1 MFKKKTVSDKQI
13 LIVVRLIDASKK
25 FLIFLILFGQLV
37 SLVPQNAFQVS
48 AISYEE
54 QEKIII
60 NEKAYPSTT
69 DSTFSHKDIKLVD
82 EVSELRTDNT
92 KTFRRE
98 DGSFVVAVYNDSVHY
113 LENGDYKD
121 INNSLSYDSKSTEY
135 TNKNNAFS
143 FKLPKQLDENNKIK
157 LEMDEYAIDWRV
169 INTSRSTIETT
180 QNVTKSQNMKQ
191 LTNRTQQVMYSSI
204 MKNVD
209 LEYII
214 NGNNIKENIIL
225 NQYIENFEINF
236 EYSLKNLVLV
246 EEKDQILFIN
256 DDGEEIFN
264 FMDLFAFDSIGEIT
278 KDVHISIT
286 QSSKDVYQI
295 KLSLDES
302 WLKTASYPVVID
314 PTIVSSTQSIS
325 IYDTDVS
332 KDAPNTNYSSLT
344 YMRVSNTLSSN
355 ENQGLLYFVLP
366 YQVMDK
372 QITYSTLK
380 LTKSVGSN
388 GRTIGLYKNNTSFTA
403 GSVTW
408 NTKPSTSSSMT
419 DYHIVDTSN
428 LYVFNITKTV
438 REWQATGN
446 SQTTGFTIRDKSYY
460 GAYNSVK
467 SMEATG
473 TTNDPVIE
481 IGYIDPAGIKDYWTY
496 NSQQVGKNS
505 TGYVSDFTGLLN
517 IVRNDLE
524 YSTEKQSLGL
534 SFGYNIN
541 DKSSNIGYYKGWNTI
556 YNTRVMFDSYIGR
569 YYSKD
574 YTGNIIYYH
583 PTTCDSRL
591 SPSPYPYAYNCYISE
606 DGSDDIFVHRT
617 AFGHHVGYFILGSDN
632 FQQNFDND
640 GYLTST
646 ENKGTNQ
653 TLTITRNATNKN
665 LVTKVTDSSGNTI
678 ENTFMNGNITKS
690 ELYVYQSGSVSPHL
704 LEEVLYSYE
713 LKTDGSGDYQLT
725 LSFRKNYDATQ
736 NMELDFVLKYDY
748 DASGRIKAKYIE
760 NRERIEYSYVG
771 STNKVSSIK
780 SMFSTFDYAE
790 ISYQYQLRETIIS
803 DHTGN
808 FVSYKFDDFGHTVN
822 ILDSMGNAQ
831 SFKYL
836 NLFSSEGVTNNE
848 YLFING
854 APNYHHN
861 HKLIKQSSPQSNL
874 FNPVSNS
881 GFEYNG
887 INMNVNWRYYDDSGE
902 IRELDRQVQSDREA
916 LFGNFSAMINANN
929 IDTGRFKQTIIL
941 NEGAY
946 TLTGYVKNE
955 SNSNNVWIAV
965 NGHDYGGAVTY
976 VTPNGEWTKVTM
988 TFGINSDNTPLSI
1001 SLINHSYGRAF
1012 FDNIEIYK
1020 GFIDNRTNM
1029 IDNPSFERA
1038 DIYGNVQGWLFSNS
1052 TYVGRTNISGT
1063 LNDLYSSVLGDYAI
1077 AINGSGLTTRS
1088 ATTSISNFL
1097 DTTAYQEKGQL
1108 VIGAWAKSSGVP
1120 TTMTE
1125 ADFTSGNDR
1134 KFRIRVD
1141 FVSTVRYV
1149 WGQEYDATII
1159 KSEYIDFDSS
1169 IEGWQYAFDKVTMPD
1184 VDTYWVNVFFEYK
1197 GEGSVY
1203 FDGLQ
1208 VFFENSYTDYEYESD
1223 YGNLTAIQTSSGDRT
1238 EYSYSEAKDYA
1249 SSPTDILLPDKTV
1262 VELSSDSEERT
1273 NQVTYNNVAST
1284 PTYNDYGQVD
1294 NLRVGGTTV
1303 YFNTSTTYTHLSQ
1316 FISTKTNEYG
1326 DTTDYYYNTFN
1337 GLLEA
1342 IENAKNQDTH
1352 YIYDNEGKLIK
1363 VVSVENHTNYT
1374 TGDEDAL
1381 VEYMYDSKERLWKII
1396 LGTNYYYEISY
1407 DNQSRMESV
1416 SVNNQTLMSYTF
1428 EMDGTY
1434 YTNRLSEQTYG
1445 NGDVIKFN
1453 YNDKDQVSSIQFK
1466 ESGGAFANRFSYEY
1480 DQNGRMA
1487 VYNTIENGVIQAS
1500 EYYTYDAS
1508 GNLIQAVDNEGNII
1522 KYLYDSS
1529 GNLTSLYFEIDGDSA
1544 ATNYTYNECFLY
1556 SGDICTQTS
1565 SLYDKTSY
1573 TSQSN
1578 NQITKDY
1585 HYETSALYRLQYIY
1599 LTGDAFNV
1607 KQNFVFSGNT
1617 TRINQISYEVN
1628 GAGIDY
1634 KYTYAYDSL
1643 GNITTESYYVGTT
1656 PKLYRN
1662 YEYDALNQ
1670 LIVED
1675 SRDYNFAVST
1685 LSDTNFTK
1693 FYKYDKRGNIT
1704 DIKTY
1709 LYGQNEYTNPVIP
1722 SFYQFSD
1729 GCCELAV
1736 FYNGSKTYQDIY
1748 ALELGQSPSLTFNY
1762 YDFTNETF
1770 VMGLTTNMTY
1780 SNLNVNQEGYYYRNY
1795 TATDNWDYYIEFRIV
1810 FKVGN
1815 PVGQLITPQNHV
1827 HYSYDATWQ
1836 DQLTSYGEIDYINGV
1851 PQTVVPVQEYTYDA
1865 QGNPTNITNFLFEGS
1880 IYTYATLEWQ
1890 GRELSKI
1897 TVYQQGSYVPVVV
1910 ISYKYNDQGY
1920 RTSKKIDKI
1929 TQGSQTISY
1938 TLDGDKVIYETDG
1951 TYAIIYTYDY
1961 DGKLIGFSY
1970 DPNVNVTSNEE
1981 DYFFLRNQLGDI
1993 THILNASGTTVV
2005 HYVYDAYGN
2014 ITKTE
2019 VTSGYGYIAEIN
2031 SYTYRGYRY
2040 DSETNLYYLNSRYYN
2055 PVVGRFINADGM
2067 LGQLGDILS
2076 TNMYAYCANN
2086 PVMYNDFSGYAWNVF
2101 EVLGAVALAVA
2112 IVSTIIIVVAC
2123 PLSIPL
2129 LVVAGTASASG
2140 VAQVFSNVVN
2150 DNPLFQNVLGA
2161 TIGGGIAGLGIF
2173 GPRIATS
2180 FASGIVNAGIN
2191 EWENSVRENQSFNY
2205 VDFAYEATLYSVLNL
2220 MSLPKAKGLS
2230 QAIDGIVKSFWV
2242 DAFGYTFSDGIAKD
2256 FFTDLTSDIIRSTR
2270 SNITV
2275 PVR

>member
-1 MFKKKTVSDKQI
+1 MFKKKAVNDKQI
-13 LIVVRLIDASKK
+13 LIFVRLIDASKK
-25 FLIFLILFGQLV
+25 FLVFLALLGQLV

-48 AISYEE
+48 AMSYEE
-54 QEKIII
+54 QEKIVL
-60 NEKAYPSTT
+60 NEKEYPSTT
-69 DSTFSHKDIKLVD
+69 DSTFAYRDIKLVD

-113 LENGDYKD
+113 LENGVFKD
-121 INNSLSYDSKSTEY
+121 IDNSLSYDAKTAEY
-135 TNKNNAFS
+135 ANKNNAFS
-143 FKLPKQLDENNKIK
+143 FKLPKQLDGSKKIK
-157 LEMDEYAIDWRV
+157 LEMDEYAIDWKV
-169 INTSRSTIETT
+169 INTSRSTVETA
-180 QNVTKSQNMKQ
+180 QNVSKSQNMKQ
-191 LTNRTQQVMYSSI
+191 LTNRSQQVMYSNI
-204 MKNVD
+204 MKHVN

-225 NQYIENFEINF
+225 KQYIENFEINF
-236 EYSLKNLVLV
+236 EYTLSNLILI
-246 EEKDQILFIN
+246 EEEGQVSFIN
-256 DDGEEIFN
+256 DDGLEIFN
-264 FMDLFAFDSIGEIT
+264 FTDLFAFDNKGDIT
-278 KDVHISIT
+278 KNVYTSIT
-286 QSSKDVYQI
+286 QTKKDVYQI
-295 KLSLDES
+295 KLSVDEN

-314 PTIVSSTQSIS
+314 PTIISSTQSIL
-325 IYDTDVS
+325 IYDTDVA
-332 KDAPNTNYSSLT
+332 KDYPTTNYSSLP
-344 YMRVSNTLSSN
+344 YMRVSSVMSTS
-355 ENQGLLYFVLP
+355 EYQGLLYFYLP
-366 YQVMDK
+366 SQVMDK

-380 LTKSVGSN
+380 LTKSVGTT
-388 GRTIGLYKNNTSFTA
+388 GRTIGLYKNNTNFTA
-403 GSVTW
+403 SSVTW
-408 NTKPSTSSSMT
+408 NTKPSTSTEMT
-419 DYHIVDTSN
+419 DYHIVDNNS
-428 LYVFNITKTV
+428 LYVFNITKAV

-446 SQTTGFTIRDKSYY
+446 TRTSGFTIRDKSYY
-460 GAYNSVK
+460 GAYNSVH

-524 YSTEKQSLGL
+524 YSTEKQSLGS

-583 PTTCDSRL
+583 PTTCDSRFL
-591 SPSPYPYAYNCYISE
+591 PVPTSYTYTCYIAE
-606 DGSDDIFVHRT
+606 DGSGNILVRSSKTGQSDTF
-617 AFGHHVGYFILGSDN
+617 FILSSNNVQYIYDSN
-632 FQQNFDND
+632 
-640 GYLTST
+640 GYLTFI
-646 ENKGTNQ
+646 ENKVTNQ
-653 TLTITRNATNKN
+653 TLTITRNVTNKN
-665 LVTKVTDSSGNTI
+665 LVTKVTDSSGNSI
-678 ENTFMNGNITKS
+678 ENTFTNGVITKS

-725 LSFRKNYDATQ
+725 LSYRKNYDATQ

-748 DASGRIKAKYIE
+748 DASGRIKSKYIE
-760 NRERIEYSYVG
+760 NRERIEYSYIG

-780 SMFSTFDYAE
+780 SMFNTFDYAE
-790 ISYQYQLRETIIS
+790 ISYQYQLRETTIS

-822 ILDSMGNAQ
+822 ILDSVGNAQ

-836 NLFSSEGVTNNE
+836 NLFSSEGITNNE

-861 HKLIKQSSPQSNL
+861 HKLIKQSSPQANL

-887 INMNVNWRYYDDSGE
+887 INMDVNWRYYDDSGE

-965 NGHDYGGAVTY
+965 DGHDYGGAVTY

-988 TFGINSDNTPLSI
+988 TFGINDDNTPLSI
-1001 SLINHSYGRAF
+1001 SLINHSYGTAF
-1012 FDNIEIYK
+1012 FDNIEIYN

-1052 TYVGRTNISGT
+1052 TYVNRTNISGT
-1063 LNDLYSSVLGDYAI
+1063 LNDLYSSVLGDHAI
-1077 AINGSGLTTRS
+1077 AIDGSGLTTRS
-1088 ATTSISNFL
+1088 ATTSISKFL

-1149 WGQEYDATII
+1149 WGPEYDATII

-1197 GEGSVY
+1197 GEGTVY

-1208 VFFENSYTDYEYESD
+1208 IFFESAYVNYEYESL
-1223 YGNLTAIQTSSGDRT
+1223 YGNLTAISTSSGERT
-1238 EYSYSEAKDYA
+1238 DYGYDDVKDYP
-1249 SSPTDILLPDKTV
+1249 SIPTDVQFSDGTSIAI
-1262 VELSSDSEERT
+1262 SSDTKERVDGLNINNVT
-1273 NQVTYNNVAST
+1273 SGFTYNN
-1284 PTYNDYGQVD
+1284 DGQVTTMT
-1294 NLRVGGTTV
+1294 VGSGSS
-1303 YFNTSTTYTHLSQ
+1303 YFSNSTSYTHLNQ
-1316 FISTKTNEYG
+1316 FVSVKTDEFGKQTKHYH
-1326 DTTDYYYNTFN
+1326 NTLN
-1337 GLLEA
+1337 GLLQA
-1342 IENAKNQDTH
+1342 IENAKGQDTH
-1352 YIYDNEGKLIK
+1352 YLYDNAGKLIK
-1363 VVSVENHTNYT
+1363 IVAVDNYQNYA
-1374 TGDEDAL
+1374 TGDEHAL
-1381 VEYMYDSKERLWKII
+1381 VEYMYDSEDRLWKII
-1396 LGTNYYYEISY
+1396 LGTNYFYEISY
-1407 DNQSRMESV
+1407 DDQGRMESI
-1416 SVNNQTLMSYTF
+1416 SVNNQSLMTYSYV
-1428 EMDGTY
+1428 MDGSY
-1434 YTNRLSEQTYG
+1434 YTDKISEQIYG
-1445 NGDVIKFN
+1445 NGDTYKFI
-1453 YNDKDQVSSIQFK
+1453 YDDKDQVTTVQFK
-1466 ESGGAFANRFSYEY
+1466 KTGGSFIDKFSYQHDHE
-1480 DQNGRMA
+1480 GRIA
-1487 VYNTIENGVIQAS
+1487 VYNTHENGVIISS
-1500 EYYTYDAS
+1500 EYYTYDVS
-1508 GNLIQAVDNEGNII
+1508 GNLIQVVDNEGNVI
-1522 KYLYDSS
+1522 KYEYDDS
-1529 GNLTSLYFEIDGDSA
+1529 GNLTSLYFEINGIKST
-1544 ATNYTYNECFLY
+1544 TNYFHDKCFGTDG
-1556 SGDICTQTS
+1556 SVCTDQT
-1565 SLYDKTSY
+1565 SLYDKTTY
-1573 TSQSN
+1573 TTKVL
-1578 NQITKDY
+1578 NQIAKEY
-1585 HYETSALYRLQYIY
+1585 NYEEIGLRRLQYIY
-1599 LTGDAFNV
+1599 LTGSNFNI
-1607 KQNFVFSGNT
+1607 KQNFIYSGNT
-1617 TRINQISYEVN
+1617 LRINQISYEVN

-1634 KYTYAYDSL
+1634 RYTYNYDNI
-1643 GNITTESYYVGTT
+1643 GNIVHEYYYQGSTL
-1656 PKLYRN
+1656 KLYRN

-1675 SRDYNFAVST
+1675 SRDYNYTAST
-1685 LSDTNFTK
+1685 LSETNFTK

-1704 DIKTY
+1704 DVKTY
-1709 LYGQNEYTNPVIP
+1709 LYGQNEYTDPVIP
-1722 SFYQFSD
+1722 SFYQYSD

-1736 FYNGSKTYQDIY
+1736 LYNGSLTYQDIY
-1748 ALELGQSPSLTFNY
+1748 ELSFGESPTLS
-1762 YDFTNETF
+1762 F
-1770 VMGLTTNMTY
+1770 VYLDTIYQAYVLGMTTNMTY
-1780 SNLNVNQEGYYYRNY
+1780 SNLNINQEGYYYR
-1795 TATDNWDYYIEFRIV
+1795 DYIASNRFGYQIEFRIV
-1810 FKVGN
+1810 IKVGN
-1815 PVGQLITPQNHV
+1815 PTGQLITPQKHV

-1851 PQTVVPVQEYTYDA
+1851 PQTVVPIQEYTYDA
-1865 QGNPTNITNFLFEGS
+1865 QGNPIHITNFLFEGS
-1880 IYTYATLEWQ
+1880 TYNYATLEWQ

-1897 TVYQQGSYVPVVV
+1897 TVFQQGSAVPVVV
-1910 ISYKYNDQGY
+1910 ISYTYNYQGY

-1961 DGKLIGFSY
+1961 DGKLIGFTY

-1993 THILNASGTTVV
+1993 SHILNANGTTVV

-2014 ITKTE
+2014 IIKTD
-2019 VTSGYGYIAEIN
+2019 VTSGYAHIVAIN

-2040 DSETNLYYLNSRYYN
+2040 DSEIGMYYLNSRYYN
-2055 PVVGRFINADGM
+2055 PEIGRFINSDGL
-2067 LGQLGDILS
+2067 LGLEGDILS
-2076 TNMYAYCANN
+2076 TNMYAYAVNN
-2086 PVMYNDFSGYAWNVF
+2086 PIMNIDPSGYLSISTKALYYIIHVVIIVANLGWALLSKRLARRFISGKAGKYFAKKTLPSTLAKIGLTYSGPFISAFVQLFVLFADPVRVFVDALDILDGNQNGIIEFGDIDFSRWKD
-2101 EVLGAVALAVA
+2101 VLAL
-2112 IVSTIIIVVAC
+2112 
-2123 PLSIPL
+2123 L
-2129 LVVAGTASASG
+2129 
-2140 VAQVFSNVVN
+2140 
-2150 DNPLFQNVLGA
+2150 
-2161 TIGGGIAGLGIF
+2161 
-2173 GPRIATS
+2173 
-2180 FASGIVNAGIN
+2180 
-2191 EWENSVRENQSFNY
+2191 
-2205 VDFAYEATLYSVLNL
+2205 
-2220 MSLPKAKGLS
+2220 
-2230 QAIDGIVKSFWV
+2230 
-2242 DAFGYTFSDGIAKD
+2242 
-2256 FFTDLTSDIIRSTR
+2256 
-2270 SNITV
+2270 
-2275 PVR
+2275 